1 MTSPLTS
8 SRRLLKDL
16 NFVLILLAGAAA
28 TFPLLVPPF
37 FIPLYGQSIG
47 LSSRVGAALL
57 AAFNFS
63 SAVGRILCGQMCD
76 MIGAVNTLFVS
87 LLITALSMLA
97 IWPFSTT
104 FAPLLA
110 FSIINGLSN
119 GGFFSIMPT
128 VVGNVFGSARVSVA
142 MGMIVTSWGA
152 GYLMVIDVHL
162 NTKPICVLNS
172 DNFFLGRTNRWLPTR
187 CSRRTG

>member
-1 MTSPLTS
+1 M
-8 SRRLLKDL
+8 
-16 NFVLILLAGAAA
+16 LILLAGAAA

-87 LLITALSMLA
+87 LLITALSILV

-104 FAPLLA
+104 FAPLLG

-162 NTKPICVLNS
+162 DAKFTYILNTDDSFRVHRSLVTYS
-172 DNFFLGRTNRWLPTR
+172 MLTAD
-187 CSRRTG
+187 RRTDIGHIGRQFCILGQ